1 MFHAFD
7 PAAPRVDVAPDGAH
21 ELLWNHDFDVP
32 HQLEQHGLAFFTA
45 SFSTMEPANLRAI
58 SFESTS

>member
-7 PAAPRVDVAPDGAH
+7 PAVPRVDVAPDGAH

-32 HQLEQHGLAFFTA
+32 HQLE
-45 SFSTMEPANLRAI
+45 
-58 SFESTS
+58 